1 MVEFSDFS
9 VYPVRYQIKISDMRF
24 ATEQLPVALYQSR
37 TQFLSGTGLDK
48 LKKSENSTTIRVIS
62 CVKDV
67 MRKLQKLSS
76 YQIKDQELF
85 EQIFTHKSWTKSK
98 TNNERL
104 EFLGDAVLN
113 LIVADLLMEKYPQSD
128 EGDLTKRRS
137 QLVSGQTLA
146 KKAEE
151 LDFPEYLKAGSQS
164 YTKNPRILA
173 GALEAYIGA
182 VYLEGGVLS
191 AKGLISHLF
200 QKMIDQ
206 NAPELN
212 YKSVLQEWCQKKYK
226 EPPMYKL
233 SKEEGQ
239 DHKKTFF
246 VYVFIQNEC
255 YGKGSSYQKKQA
267 EQEAAKEAL
276 KRLNIS
282 LEN

>member
-1 MVEFSDFS
+1 M
-9 VYPVRYQIKISDMRF
+9 K
-24 ATEQLPVALYQSR
+24 
-37 TQFLSGTGLDK
+37 
-48 LKKSENSTTIRVIS
+48 
-62 CVKDV
+62 
-67 MRKLQKLSS
+67 KLQKLTS
-76 YQIKDQELF
+76 YQIKDQGLF
-85 EQIFTHKSWTKSK
+85 EQAFTHKSCTKSK

-151 LDFPEYLKAGSQS
+151 LDFSEYLKAGSQS

-182 VYLEGGVLS
+182 VYLEGGFLS
-191 AKGLISHLF
+191 VKELIKFLF

-206 NAPELN
+206 NILELN

-226 EPPMYKL
+226 EPPVYKL
-233 SKEEGQ
+233 SREKGWE
-239 DHKKTFF
+239 HKKTFF
-246 VYVFIQNEC
+246 VHVFIQNEC
-255 YGKGSSYQKKQA
+255 YGEGSSYQKKQA

-276 KRLNIS
+276 KRLNIPV
-282 LEN
+282 EN